1 MITLRFNV
9 ILGCKC
15 FFFLTPLLYMTM
27 LIDKE
32 NMMFTKDYI
41 MLANIDFIFP
51 TFFIFR
57 SSSLGV
63 DSASICC
70 SFFFQ
75 LSFVF
80 LLFKFISIHIIITF
94 FTFPYYC
101 FYYTHIAKNNGK
113 IKIN

>member
-1 MITLRFNV
+1 
-9 ILGCKC
+9 
-15 FFFLTPLLYMTM
+15 MTM

-57 SSSLGV
+57 SSNLEV
-63 DSASICC
+63 DNASICC
-70 SFFFQ
+70 SFFW

-80 LLFKFISIHIIITF
+80 LLFKFISLHIIITF
-94 FTFPYYC
+94 FTFHYYC
-101 FYYTHIAKNNGK
+101 FCYTHIAKNNGK